1 MEVNRD
7 SFVWRLANC
16 NVLKTE
22 FWHPVLDCNSKW
34 CLSFRIQ
41 LLNDIKRE
49 ISYLHPCK
57 PSVVSPLKVVSF
69 IRHVLFIHQFS
80 NSDCSEKLSLDNY
93 VYVQAKGNRQNIH
106 VFIIVIQHQA
116 WHDCVPTKVFKD
128 NTSWPAIQPVPLFFF
143 KAFNEILQVKT
154 FCYKQTFNLDP
165 KMKITGSSNH

>member
-1 MEVNRD
+1 MEQTCTNSKEETRKNRMEVKRD

-34 CLSFRIQ
+34 CPSFRIQ

-80 NSDCSEKLSLDNY
+80 NSDCSEKLSLDIC
-93 VYVQAKGNRQNIH
+93 VYMCRTKETAKTYM
-106 VFIIVIQHQA
+106 F
-116 WHDCVPTKVFKD
+116 
-128 NTSWPAIQPVPLFFF
+128 L
-143 KAFNEILQVKT
+143 
-154 FCYKQTFNLDP
+154 
-165 KMKITGSSNH
+165 